1 MNNQDTAR
9 QIVQAGLDQKKQQRA
24 EEAREAKREQF
35 EADMITACNRN
46 CADRKK
52 TREKEEMSA
61 QRRAAIAAAKAKAWE
76 LKCKAT
82 NAVRGYGVLCLVVLL
97 VSAVTKLPFWAALS
111 LIVGGMA
118 PLAAHI
124 YRLYVPIKEV

>member
-1 MNNQDTAR
+1 MDKNEAR
-9 QIVQAGLDQKKQQRA
+9 QIVAEDLENRKLQRA

-35 EADMITACNRN
+35 EQDMITACNRN

-76 LKCKAT
+76 LECKAN
-82 NAVRGYGVLCLVVLL
+82 NALRLYGVMCLVVLL
-97 VSAVTKLPFWAALS
+97 VSAVTKLPFWAAMS
-111 LIVGGMA
+111 LIVGGTA
-118 PLAAHI
+118 PLAAYI
-124 YRLYVPIKEV
+124 YRLFVPIKEV

>member
-1 MNNQDTAR
+1 MDNKEAR
-9 QIVQAGLDQKKQQRA
+9 QIVAEGLENRKLQRA

-35 EADMITACNRN
+35 EQDMITACNKN

-76 LKCKAT
+76 LECKAN
-82 NAVRGYGVLCLVVLL
+82 NAVRIYGVLCLVVLL
-97 VSAVTKLPFWAALS
+97 VSAVTKLPFWAAMS
-111 LIVGGMA
+111 LIVGGTA
-118 PLAAHI
+118 PLAAYI
-124 YRLYVPIKEV
+124 YRLFVPIKEV